1 MDSDKNP
8 PLLWNLVWLIIYGI
22 TLWLFTFLVTGDRIK
37 LVRIISYFQP
47 VFLFFLLPA
56 FLIAVIGKKKLLA
69 TALCLLTLALGLRYI
84 PLFLPRYEKNILPVT
99 AQFSIMSFSVK
110 GWIEEVQPIADIIKK
125 QQADLTLVQGIPQPA
140 VLVEKLQG
148 IFPNTKVH
156 SLYKGKF
163 LAISRYPIRSLPFAG
178 GAQKLTVALPSD
190 TVTVWN
196 VHLYKDPYNY
206 NGQVKQVQS
215 LIDDIQKTEGR
226 KIAAGD
232 FNFTESSVNYQ
243 DISKYLSNAH
253 QQAGW
258 GFGFTYPT
266 PSRKLG
272 YLMPLL
278 RIDHI
283 FYGASFYAVQA
294 DRLSEYGGSDHFP
307 VVAVFSLR

>member
-1 MDSDKNP
+1 MTGA
-8 PLLWNLVWLIIYGI
+8 IA
-22 TLWLFTFLVTGDRIK
+22 LWLFAFLVTGDSIK
-37 LVRIISYFQP
+37 SIRIISYFQP

-56 FLIAVIGKKKLLA
+56 FLLAVIGKKKLLTA
-69 TALCLLTLALGLRYI
+69 ALCLLLLTLGLRYI
-84 PLFLPRYEKNILPVT
+84 PLFLPKSEENIPPAS

-110 GWIEEVQPIADIIKK
+110 GWIEDVQPIANIIKK
-125 QQADLTLVQGIPQPA
+125 QQADLTLVQGIPKPN
-140 VLVEKLQG
+140 VLTRKLQG
-148 IFPNTKVH
+148 IFLNAKVY
-156 SLYKGKF
+156 SLYNGKF

-178 GAQKLTVALPSD
+178 GAQKLTVALPSGD
-190 TVTVWN
+190 ITVWN

-206 NGQVKQVQS
+206 NGQVKQVQT
-215 LIDDIQKTEGR
+215 LIDDIQKTEGG

-243 DISKYLSNAH
+243 KISQYLSNAH

-266 PSRKLG
+266 PCRRLG
-272 YLMPLL
+272 RLMPFL

-283 FYGASFYAVQA
+283 FYGNSFSAVQA

-307 VVAVFSLR
+307 IVAVFSLR

>member
-1 MDSDKNP
+1 MASGDS
-8 PLLWNLVWLIIYGI
+8 
-22 TLWLFTFLVTGDRIK
+22 IK
-37 LVRIISYFQP
+37 SIRIISYFQP

-56 FLIAVIGKKKLLA
+56 FLLAIIGKKKFLA
-69 TALCLLTLALGLRYI
+69 AALCLLLLALGVRYI
-84 PLFLPRYEKNILPVT
+84 PLFLLRHEKNIPSAS

-110 GWIEEVQPIADIIKK
+110 GWIEDVQPIAEIIKK
-125 QQADLTLVQGIPQPA
+125 QQADLTLVQGIPDPSA
-140 VLVEKLQG
+140 LFTKLSG
-148 IFPNTKVH
+148 IFQSNKVYFQ
-156 SLYKGKF
+156 YKGKF
-163 LAISRYPIRSLPFAG
+163 ATISRYPIRSLPFAG
-178 GAQKLTVALPSD
+178 GAQKLTVALPSGA
-190 TVTVWN
+190 VTVWN

-206 NGQVKQVQS
+206 NGQVKQVQT

-243 DISKYLSNAH
+243 KFSQYLSNAH

-266 PSRKLG
+266 PSRRLG

-307 VVAVFSLR
+307 IVAVLGRTL